1 MDAKDAQLK
10 MSRQVD
16 KKESSDVQAT
26 TSSLSTRV
34 TENGSGDGRI
44 LISEVDSKNKSSK
57 DSISKDKVK
66 PKDVD
71 EPKSKKIKS
80 YDYKAWDKFDV
91 DKALVLK
98 FVLYYV
104 IFDKQRGKIF
114 G

>member
-26 TSSLSTRV
+26 TSSLATRV
-34 TENGSGDGRI
+34 AENESGGGRI
-44 LISEVDSKNKSSK
+44 LISEVDSKSKST
-57 DSISKDKVK
+57 KDKVK

-71 EPKSKKIKS
+71 EPKLKKIKS

-91 DKALVLK
+91 DKALV
-98 FVLYYV
+98 
-104 IFDKQRGKIF
+104 I
-114 G
+114 

>member
-16 KKESSDVQAT
+16 KKESSDVQPT

-34 TENGSGDGRI
+34 TESGSGDNRI
-44 LISEVDSKNKSSK
+44 LISEVDSKDKTSK
-57 DSISKDKVK
+57 DSSKDKVK
-66 PKDVD
+66 PKDAD

-91 DKALVLK
+91 DKALVIK
-98 FVLYYV
+98 FVLCLSFV
-104 IFDKQRGKIF
+104 
-114 G
+114 